1 MSVACYPTDIQSP
14 LDPGGIQEPVPAPTV
29 SKSLLLGMFTAWTTC
44 IHLIC
49 SWCSACFFSQH
60 LLPGHL
66 ARYPKSFLL
75 KSQPLLPIWAINAIQ
90 GPRSHWGQYL
100 PPCSY
105 LSQKWGPRHI
115 RNKSFTPSP
124 SGEEEVTQSS
134 VRSSINF

>member
-100 PPCSY
+100 PPLLIPVSEMGSTPHQKQELHPLTLWRRGSY
-105 LSQKWGPRHI
+105 
-115 RNKSFTPSP
+115 
-124 SGEEEVTQSS
+124 
-134 VRSSINF
+134 SILCEI